1 MWLALSGRSAAGPW
15 LAVMQRGQPTAVV
28 CWPLT
33 SPLNFLQGCD
43 NSGRNNV
50 VGLLLLV
57 AAAAIGRQHNR
68 RQFVGP

>member
-1 MWLALSGRSAAGPW
+1 MWLALSWRFAAGPW
-15 LAVMQRGQPTAVV
+15 LAVV

-33 SPLNFLQGCD
+33 SPCNLLQGCD

-68 RQFVGP
+68 RQFAGP